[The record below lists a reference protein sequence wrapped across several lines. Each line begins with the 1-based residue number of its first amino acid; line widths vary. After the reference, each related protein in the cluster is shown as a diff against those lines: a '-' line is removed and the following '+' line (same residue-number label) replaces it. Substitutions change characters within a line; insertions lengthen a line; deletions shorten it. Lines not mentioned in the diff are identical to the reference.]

1 MAMLTRHWK
10 KSPPMQTGQILAELR
25 KARRLSQLELALRAD
40 VSSRHLS
47 FIETGRSQPSPTM
60 LKRLALEMELNCR
73 DTNRLLLAAGYAPAF
88 TETDLSSDTMA
99 PVREA
104 LTVMLSNHNP
114 FPAVVLDAHWNVLMA
129 NEAQQRLVGL
139 MIQERGPFAQT
150 ANVIELVFH
159 PQGYRPFLCNWDEV
173 AGFLLRRLHR
183 DQQARPDPALAALL
197 GRLAALANLDELL
210 HQQPS
215 TDRNEPMMTLEIE
228 LAGQRLRSFSTL
240 ASFGTALDVV
250 MEELR
255 IEHYFPADEATRHW
269 FRNQIQ

>member
-1 MAMLTRHWK
+1 MLIRHRK
-10 KSPPMQTGQILAELR
+10 VRAPMQTGQILAELR

-47 FIETGRSQPSPTM
+47 FIETGRSQPSPAM
-60 LKRLALEMELNCR
+60 LKRLALEMELSCR

-88 TETDLSSDTMA
+88 TETDLSSNSMA

-104 LTVMLSNHNP
+104 LSVMLTNHNP
-114 FPAVVLDAHWNVLMA
+114 LPAVVLDAHWNVLMA
-129 NEAQQRLVGL
+129 NEAQQRLMGL
-139 MIQERGPFAQT
+139 MIEERGPFPQT
-150 ANVIELVFH
+150 ANVVELVFH
-159 PQGYRPFLCNWDEV
+159 PQGYRPFLRNWDEV
-173 AGFLLRRLHR
+173 AAFLLRRLHR
-183 DQQARPDPALAALL
+183 DQQARPDPALATLL
-197 GRLAALANLDELL
+197 DRLAELADLDALL
-210 HQQPS
+210 HQPPGNDHS
-215 TDRNEPMMTLEIE
+215 APMMALDIE

-255 IEHYFPADEATRHW
+255 IEHYFPADEATRRW

>member
-1 MAMLTRHWK
+1 MAMLIRH
-10 KSPPMQTGQILAELR
+10 SRVRTPMQTGQILAELR

-40 VSSRHLS
+40 VSIRHLS
-47 FIETGRSQPSPTM
+47 FIETGSSQPSPTM

-88 TETDLSSDTMA
+88 TETDLSSNSMA

-129 NEAQQRLVGL
+129 NEAQQRLMGL
-139 MIQERGPFAQT
+139 MIEERGPFPHT
-150 ANVIELVFH
+150 ANVVELVFH
-159 PQGYRPFLCNWDEV
+159 PQGYRPFLRNWDEV

-197 GRLAALANLDELL
+197 DRLAELAPVDELL
-210 HQQPS
+210 HQQPG
-215 TDRNEPMMTLEIE
+215 TPRDEPMMALEIE

-255 IEHYFPADEATRHW
+255 IEHYVPADEATRRW

>member
-1 MAMLTRHWK
+1 MTMLIRHRK
-10 KSPPMQTGQILAELR
+10 VRVPMQTGQILAELR

-88 TETDLSSDTMA
+88 TETDLSSNSMA

-129 NEAQQRLVGL
+129 NEAQQRLMGL
-139 MIQERGPFAQT
+139 MIEERGPFPHT
-150 ANVIELVFH
+150 ANVVELVFH
-159 PQGYRPFLCNWDEV
+159 PQGYRPFLRNWDEV

-197 GRLAALANLDELL
+197 DRLAELAHVDELL
-210 HQQPS
+210 HQQPG
-215 TDRNEPMMTLEIE
+215 TPRDEPMMALEIE

-255 IEHYFPADEATRHW
+255 IEHYFPADEATRRW

>member
-1 MAMLTRHWK
+1 M
-10 KSPPMQTGQILAELR
+10 PTGQILAELR
-25 KARRLSQLELALRAD
+25 KARRLSQLALALRAE

-47 FIETGRSQPSPTM
+47 FIETGRSQPSPAM
-60 LKRLALEMELNCR
+60 LKRLAQEMDLNCR

-88 TETDLSSDTMA
+88 TETDLSSDSMA

-104 LTVMLSNHNP
+104 LTVMLTNHNP

-129 NEAQQRLVGL
+129 NEAQQRLMGL

-150 ANVIELVFH
+150 TNVVELVFH
-159 PQGYRPFLCNWDEV
+159 PQGYRPFLNNWDEV
-173 AGFLLRRLHR
+173 AAFLLRRLHR

-197 GRLAALANLDELL
+197 ERLAELADLDALL

-215 TDRNEPMMTLEIE
+215 ADRNEPMIALEIE
-228 LAGQRLRSFSTL
+228 LAGQQLRSFSTL

-255 IEHYFPADEATRHW
+255 IEHYFPADDATRRW